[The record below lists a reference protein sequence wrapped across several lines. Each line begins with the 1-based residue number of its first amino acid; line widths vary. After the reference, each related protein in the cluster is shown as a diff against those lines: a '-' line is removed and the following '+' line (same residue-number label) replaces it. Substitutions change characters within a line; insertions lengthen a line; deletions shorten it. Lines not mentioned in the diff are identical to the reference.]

1 MVNAEKHKNLLNRI
15 KEDNPDLF
23 RKSTIYLINTN
34 AELLAI
40 ELEKDLEEN
49 IPVLRHLKLL
59 PKGLVKSSGLNN
71 MKDSLLTARTV
82 LEIIENERESLKV
95 DNETLEDL
103 KNVASDFVEVA
114 NEILKLQE
122 DHLTKA
128 PTKIK
133 ELVESS

>member
-1 MVNAEKHKNLLNRI
+1 
-15 KEDNPDLF
+15 
-23 RKSTIYLINTN
+23 
-34 AELLAI
+34 
-40 ELEKDLEEN
+40 
-49 IPVLRHLKLL
+49 
-59 PKGLVKSSGLNN
+59 

-114 NEILKLQE
+114 TEILKIQE
-122 DHLTKA
+122 EHLTKA

>member
-1 MVNAEKHKNLLNRI
+1 MVNPNKHKKFLENV
-15 KEDNPDLF
+15 KEKNPELYRD
-23 RKSTIYLINTN
+23 STIYLINTN
-34 AELLAI
+34 AEKLAI

-49 IPVLRHLKLL
+49 LPVLKHLKLL